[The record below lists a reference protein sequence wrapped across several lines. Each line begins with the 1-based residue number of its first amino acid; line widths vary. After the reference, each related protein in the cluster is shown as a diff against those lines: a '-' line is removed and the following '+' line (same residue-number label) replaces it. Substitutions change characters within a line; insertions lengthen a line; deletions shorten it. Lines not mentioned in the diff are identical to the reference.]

1 MIADNQIDALLNQAS
16 YSKKYQITR
25 KHHLI
30 FWTIYI
36 LFNTIRWGSYFD
48 DYSYSLKTNL
58 LGFPIHM
65 TLAYLNVYYLMPKFV
80 YKKKY
85 WSYAGLVV
93 LSLFLMLVLKYYLTY
108 YLVST
113 NVWPEGPEEPNGL
126 SFNYAVQMMLG
137 EFYVVAFVTAIKVT
151 IDWLGENHRFNDL
164 EKRQLATELR
174 FLRSQVSPHFFFNTL
189 NNIYGLTLE
198 KSDKAPEVVLK
209 LSELMRYLLYA
220 TKKRKQDLI
229 SELNC
234 IQNYIDLERIRF
246 SDKLKVEVEIKGD
259 LNNKKIAPMLL
270 IPLIENSF
278 KHGANQNL
286 GEVKITLSALVKG
299 DFLYFEVTNNLP
311 ERSTR
316 NDNLSL
322 ITKNDYRGDAVK
334 KIGGIGLTNVKKRL
348 ELGYTPQDYELIIN
362 QTKQDFTVKLKLKV

>member
-1 MIADNQIDALLNQAS
+1 MIADNQIDALLNQPS
-16 YSKKYQITR
+16 YSKKYQITKR
-25 KHHLI
+25 HHVI

-85 WSYAGLVV
+85 WSYAGLVL
-93 LSLFLMLVLKYYLTY
+93 LSLFLMLILKYYLTY
-108 YLVST
+108 YLVSTT

-126 SFNYAVQMMLG
+126 SFNYALQMMLG

-151 IDWLGENHRFNDL
+151 IDWLGENNRFNDL

-220 TKKRKQDLI
+220 TKKRKQDLV
-229 SELNC
+229 SELHC

-246 SDKLKVEVEIKGD
+246 SDHLKVTVDIKGD
-259 LNNKKIAPMLL
+259 LEGKKIAPMLL

-286 GEVKITLSALVKG
+286 GAVKISLSAQVTG
-299 DFLYFEVTNNLP
+299 DFLYFEVCNNLP
-311 ERSTR
+311 VNTQ
-316 NDNLSL
+316 DAKSL
-322 ITKNDYRGDAVK
+322 IHANKNSS
-334 KIGGIGLTNVKKRL
+334 GIGLANVKKRL
-348 ELGYTPQDYELIIN
+348 ELGYKPQEYHLEIN
-362 QTKQDFTVKLKLKV
+362 QTDQHFTVKLKLKV

>member
-1 MIADNQIDALLNQAS
+1 MLADKQIDALLNQHS
-16 YSKKYQITR
+16 YAKKYEITKR
-25 KHHLI
+25 HHII

-93 LSLFLMLVLKYYLTY
+93 LSLFIMLVLKYYLTY

-151 IDWLGENHRFNDL
+151 IDWLGENNRFNDL

-189 NNIYGLTLE
+189 NNIYSLTLE

-246 SDKLKVEVEIKGD
+246 SDKLKVDVEIKGD
-259 LNNKKIAPMLL
+259 LAEKKIAPMLL

-286 GEVKITLSALVKG
+286 GDVKITLSALVKD

-311 ERSTR
+311 QHSTST
-316 NDNLSL
+316 DSLSMSR
-322 ITKNDYRGDAVK
+322 KNEHSRDAVK

-348 ELGYTPQDYELIIN
+348 ELGYAPQDYELIIN
-362 QTKQDFTVKLKLKV
+362 QTNQDFTVKLKLKV

>member
-16 YSKKYQITR
+16 YSKKYQITKR
-25 KHHLI
+25 HHLI

-85 WSYAGLVV
+85 WSYAGLVI

-151 IDWLGENHRFNDL
+151 IDWLGENNRFNDL

-286 GEVKITLSALVKG
+286 GDVKITLSALVKD

-311 ERSTR
+311 ERSAR
-316 NDNLSL
+316 IDNLSL

-348 ELGYTPQDYELIIN
+348 ELGYAPQDYELIIN

>member
-1 MIADNQIDALLNQAS
+1 
-16 YSKKYQITR
+16 
-25 KHHLI
+25 
-30 FWTIYI
+30 
-36 LFNTIRWGSYFD
+36 
-48 DYSYSLKTNL
+48 
-58 LGFPIHM
+58 M

-151 IDWLGENHRFNDL
+151 IDWLGENNRFNDL

-259 LNNKKIAPMLL
+259 LDNKKIAPMLL

-286 GEVKITLSALVKG
+286 GDVKITLSALVKG
-299 DFLYFEVTNNLP
+299 NFLYFEVTNNLP
-311 ERSTR
+311 QYRTSSDSLSMSTKS
-316 NDNLSL
+316 DHS
-322 ITKNDYRGDAVK
+322 GDAIK

-348 ELGYTPQDYELIIN
+348 ELGYAPQDYKLIIN
-362 QTKQDFTVKLKLKV
+362 QTNQDFTVKLKLKV

>member
-16 YSKKYQITR
+16 YSKKYQITKR
-25 KHHLI
+25 HHLI

-151 IDWLGENHRFNDL
+151 IDWLGENNRFNDL

-286 GEVKITLSALVKG
+286 GDVKITLSALVKD

-316 NDNLSL
+316 IDNLSL

-348 ELGYTPQDYELIIN
+348 ELGYAPQDYELIIN

>member
-1 MIADNQIDALLNQAS
+1 MLADNQIDALLNQHS
-16 YSKKYQITR
+16 YAKKYEITKR
-25 KHHLI
+25 HHI
-30 FWTIYI
+30 VFWTIYI

-85 WSYAGLVV
+85 WSYSGLVV
-93 LSLFLMLVLKYYLTY
+93 LSLFVMLLVKYYLTY

-126 SFNYAVQMMLG
+126 NFNYAVQMMLG

-151 IDWLGENHRFNDL
+151 IDWLGENNRFNEL

-198 KSDKAPEVVLK
+198 KSEKAPEVVLK

-220 TKKRKQDLI
+220 TKKRKQDLA

-246 SDKLKVEVEIKGD
+246 SDKLQVEVEIKGD
-259 LNNKKIAPMLL
+259 LAEKKIAPMLL
-270 IPLIENSF
+270 IPLIENCF
-278 KHGANQNL
+278 KHGANQNI
-286 GEVKITLSALVKG
+286 GDVKISLKALIEG
-299 DFLYFEVTNNLP
+299 DFLYFEVRNNLP
-311 ERSTR
+311 EQENQRLKPVNSQKSNQLEVT
-316 NDNLSL
+316 
-322 ITKNDYRGDAVK
+322 TKSS
-334 KIGGIGLTNVKKRL
+334 GIGLTNVKKRL
-348 ELGYTPQDYELIIN
+348 ELGYAPKDYKLKIN
-362 QTKQDFTVKLKLKV
+362 QTNQHFTVKLKLKV

>member
-25 KHHLI
+25 RHHLI